1 MQEHTKLFKSIP
13 HNPPKYIGLQYVVN
27 QGLYIVTTQG
37 RSRDY
42 VDANNWCGFIIFTYF
57 DL

>member
-27 QGLYIVTTQG
+27 QGLYIVNQG
-37 RSRDY
+37 LYIVSQ
-42 VDANNWCGFIIFTYF
+42 V
-57 DL
+57 